1 MEKISIREFARRVGV
16 SDVAVG
22 KAIRSG
28 KIVNALDYS
37 NPKRPLIDPDLALQ
51 EWGKNYDPSYQRTEK
66 VSENMGKA
74 VTEQKADK
82 PKPKPKPKPHV
93 DEPTEQDAPTA
104 PNGKSLAEIKRQ
116 AAEVKLHISALEL
129 KEKRGQL
136 VDKDKV
142 YRALFAAGQEVRMEF
157 QSLPDR
163 VIDDILAA
171 KTRNEAHAVLFNAI
185 ADALEKLNELGNRQ
199 LNV

>member
-22 KAIRSG
+22 KAIRAG
-28 KIVNALDYS
+28 KIVKALDYT

-51 EWGKNYDPSYQRTEK
+51 EWGKHYDPSYQRTEK
-66 VSENMGKA
+66 VNENMGKA
-74 VTEQKADK
+74 IPEQKPEK
-82 PKPKPKPKPHV
+82 PKPKPKPPV
-93 DEPTEQDAPTA
+93 DEPTEQEPPT
-104 PNGKSLAEIKRQ
+104 PTNGKSLAEIKRQ
-116 AAEVKLHISALEL
+116 SAEVKLHISALEL

-171 KTRNEAHAVLFNAI
+171 KTRNEAHGVLFNAI